1 MAVTT
6 IEAGAGDRNIAGII
20 YLVAGVS
27 LFSIQDVIIKFFSA
41 DLPLLQVMFM
51 RGFVA
56 LVPICWLVWH
66 ETGGKAFRTDRPVL
80 QIMRGLTG
88 AVCYTS
94 FYMSLA
100 VLPLAEV
107 MTIFYTN
114 PLFIIALAIP
124 LLGEKIGIRS
134 LLAAL
139 VGFIGVLVVIRP
151 EQGDVDPAMLLCLFS
166 AVAYAGQSLLSRIL
180 GKTESGSGIAFY
192 SMLTFIGFSGV
203 MGLLLGSGAFNQF
216 DHPSAEFLLRA
227 WIWPSGEQLGLIM
240 VIGVIAGLGFYWLA
254 QAYRVGSSSIVAP
267 FEYASL
273 PFAILWG
280 WVFWGSMPETNVIA
294 GSLLIVGSGLYII
307 RREVTRGRKIMV
319 RKGIRSRS

>member
-1 MAVTT
+1 
-6 IEAGAGDRNIAGII
+6 
-20 YLVAGVS
+20 
-27 LFSIQDVIIKFFSA
+27 
-41 DLPLLQVMFM
+41 
-51 RGFVA
+51 
-56 LVPICWLVWH
+56 
-66 ETGGKAFRTDRPVL
+66 
-80 QIMRGLTG
+80 
-88 AVCYTS
+88 
-94 FYMSLA
+94 MSLA

-124 LLGEKIGIRS
+124 LLGERIGVRS
-134 LLAAL
+134 LAAVL
-139 VGFIGVLVVIRP
+139 VGFFGVLVVVRP
-151 EQGDVDPAMLLCLFS
+151 EQDGIDPAMLLCLLS

-203 MGLLLGSGAFNQF
+203 MGLMLGSGAFNQF

-227 WIWPSGEQLGLIM
+227 WIWPNGQQLGLIL

-280 WVFWGSMPETNVIA
+280 WVFWASVPETNVII

-307 RREVTRGRKIMV
+307 RREVSKGRRV
-319 RKGIRSRS
+319 VFQSGLRSR